1 MKMQQGEVHRS
12 YSGLVVLLRLRIAV
26 LSLVAVLLAATLGG
40 EQAAVQAAVVKYDW
54 TVDYLS
60 AAPDCVERLIIA
72 INGQFPSPTIQAVQ
86 GDTVV
91 VNLKN
96 NLPTEGVTI
105 HWHGISQKGTPFSD
119 GAAFVSQC
127 PINPGEIF
135 TYKFVVDKVRGYPY
149 VFFSR
154 FLFHFATA
162 DLHAAAEF
170 QA

>member
-12 YSGLVVLLRLRIAV
+12 YSGLWVLLRLRIAV
-26 LSLVAVLLAATLGG
+26 LSLVAVLLAAALGG
-40 EQAAVQAAVVKYDW
+40 EQAAVQAAVVEYDW

-60 AAPDCVERLIIA
+60 VAPDCVQRLIIA

-105 HWHGISQKGTPFSD
+105 HWHGIHQRGTPFYD
-119 GAAFVSQC
+119 GSSFVSQC
-127 PINPGEIF
+127 PINPGETF
-135 TYKFVVDKVRGYPY
+135 TYKFVVDKVRGYPF

-154 FLFHFATA
+154 F
-162 DLHAAAEF
+162 
-170 QA
+170 

>member
-1 MKMQQGEVHRS
+1 
-12 YSGLVVLLRLRIAV
+12 
-26 LSLVAVLLAATLGG
+26 
-40 EQAAVQAAVVKYDW
+40 
-54 TVDYLS
+54 VDYLS

-162 DLHAAAEF
+162 DLYAAAEF